1 MDEKPDESLLEETV
15 AQAET
20 WLRRADRLMTPTE
33 RKMQIRMARLIAH
46 PMDKVVLSKLIDQG
60 FRSKNHARAADQIR
74 YILDRFGIPRFFSPA
89 ERFLAKTFM
98 VLGPYLPA
106 LLVPAVIQR
115 IMDEASGWILPG
127 ERDLLHA
134 HLEQRAM
141 EGVRMNINHLG
152 EAILGEDAA
161 LNRLMLYLEDLN
173 DPSVECISVKISTLC
188 SQIQPLAFE
197 YTVALLEDRQ
207 STLYR
212 AAATGSFTRKDG
224 TKVPR
229 FVYLDMEEYR
239 DLELTAAVFR
249 RTLDRDEFLKYPA
262 GIALQAYLPDSMAI
276 QRELTEWARE
286 RTAAGG
292 SPIRIRIVK
301 GANMEM
307 ERLESSIRNWPLA
320 PFGTKADTDAN
331 FIRMVQY
338 GMRPENIKAVS
349 LGIASHNIFD
359 LACAYRL
366 ASRNGVSEHLSI
378 EMLEGMADNVR
389 KAVAED
395 VNDILLYAPVARH
408 EQFVNAIS
416 YLFRRLDENT
426 GRGNFLRYAPTL
438 KSGSGEWN
446 ELKAQFVTSW
456 RRRNSVDVRSHRRQN
471 RAVEEFQG
479 RIGTFHT
486 DRFSNEP
493 DTDWSVSSNRK
504 WAEGIREKWL
514 TGPEDAPVRVSLVL
528 AGREVYDGRDIRE
541 SKDPSRFGEE
551 VCVVRFALANNMDV
565 SHAMSAARD
574 DTDGWRKMDRAARHE
589 VLSRVADELRR
600 SRGDLIGAAAAETG
614 KVFTEADPEVSEAVD
629 FAEFYPWSVGT
640 FDELKGVS
648 CRGKGVGV
656 VISPWNFPIAIPAGG
671 ILASLAAGNTVIFKP
686 ASTAVLVGWQV
697 CQCFWRA
704 GVSRKVLQFL
714 PCDGADVG
722 RKLTNHPDADFVI
735 FTGGTDTG
743 MSILKSKPDL
753 CLMAE
758 TGGKNATIVTAM
770 ADRDQAVGNVVFS
783 AFSNTGQKCSATSL
797 LVLEREVCEDVT
809 FKRQLVDAA
818 RSFRTGS
825 AWNLENQMGPLIRPP
840 GRDLMRALTDLADG
854 ETWALEPRNIGD
866 NPHLWTPGIKWGV
879 SPGSY
884 SHMTEFFGPVL
895 SVLCAEDL
903 DHAIEIVNMTGYGL
917 TSAIESLDPREHE
930 KWRSQVLAGNLYVN
944 KGTTGAVVLRQPFGG
959 MGKSVIGAGT
969 KVGGPNYVAQF
980 METEQ
985 TSVAVTG
992 PPDTGNGLRIFE
1004 PGWEDRIKGRAEDGP
1019 EDEPCDELD
1028 RTVEAIRSYLYKAE
1042 VEFNRERDYFSLRG
1056 QDNILRYLP
1065 AGNVVVRVHIDDSLF
1080 DVLARVAAGRI
1091 ACCRI
1096 SISLPPELA
1105 VTIPDFLKSSQG
1117 MEITGGSKVLR
1128 QSDADLIETV
1138 PNFDR
1143 IRYAAPDRVPLEVYS
1158 AAAKHGVHVA
1168 RDRVMMEGRLE
1179 LLHYLKEQSVSVNYH
1194 RYGNLG
1200 ERGEEINI
1208 DDFLRSHQ
1216 G

>member
-1 MDEKPDESLLEETV
+1 MDEKPDESFLEEVV
-15 AQAET
+15 AQAEA
-20 WLRRADRLMTPTE
+20 WLRRADQLMTPAE

-46 PMDKVVLSKLIDQG
+46 PMDRVVLSKLIDQG
-60 FRSKNHARAADQIR
+60 FRSKNHERAADQIR
-74 YILDRFGIPRFFSPA
+74 YILDQFGIPRFFSPV
-89 ERFLAKTFM
+89 ERFLAKSFT

-115 IMDEASGWILPG
+115 IMDETSAWILPG
-127 ERDLLHA
+127 ERDPLHA
-134 HLEQRAM
+134 HLDRRTK

-152 EAILGEDAA
+152 EAVLGENEA
-161 LNRLMLYLEDLN
+161 LSRLMRYLEDLS
-173 DPSVECISVKISTLC
+173 DPLVECVSVKISALC
-188 SQIQPLAFE
+188 PHIQPLAFE
-197 YTVALLEDRQ
+197 HTVALLQDRL

-212 AAATGSFTRKDG
+212 AAAAGSFTRKDG
-224 TKVPR
+224 REVPR

-239 DLELTAAVFR
+239 DLELTATVFR
-249 RTLDRDEFLKYPA
+249 STLDRDEFLKYPA
-262 GIALQAYLPDSMAI
+262 GIALQAYLPDSVAI

-320 PFGTKADTDAN
+320 PFETKADTDAN
-331 FIRMVQY
+331 YKRMLQY

-366 ASRNGVSEHLSI
+366 ASRNGVSEHLSF

-389 KAVAED
+389 KAVAEEVD
-395 VNDILLYAPVARH
+395 DILLYAPVAKH
-408 EQFVNAIS
+408 EQFINAIS

-426 GRGNFLRYAPTL
+426 VRGNFLRYAPTL
-438 KSGSGEWN
+438 KPGSGEWD
-446 ELKAQFVTSW
+446 ELKEQFVTSW
-456 RRRNSVDVRSHRRQN
+456 RRRDSVDVRSHRRQD

-479 RIGTFHT
+479 RRGTFHT
-486 DRFSNEP
+486 GRFSNEP

-514 TGPEDAPVRVSLVL
+514 TGPDDAPVRVPLVV

-541 SKDPSRFGEE
+541 SNDPSRFGEE
-551 VCVVRFALANNMDV
+551 VCVVRFAMANNMDV

-589 VLSRVADELRR
+589 VLSRVAVELRR
-600 SRGDLIGAAAAETG
+600 SRGDLIGAAVAETG
-614 KVFTEADPEVSEAVD
+614 KIFTEADPEVSEAVD

-714 PCDGADVG
+714 PCDGAAEG
-722 RKLTNHPDADFVI
+722 RQLTNHPDADYVI
-735 FTGGTDTG
+735 LTGGTDTG
-743 MSILKSKPDL
+743 MGILKSKPDL

-770 ADRDQAVGNVVFS
+770 ADRDQAAGNVVHS
-783 AFSNTGQKCSATSL
+783 AFSNAGQKCSATSL
-797 LVLEREVCEDVT
+797 LVLEREVWEDVT
-809 FKRQLVDAA
+809 FKRQVVDAA

-825 AWNLENQMGPLIRPP
+825 AWDFENRMGPLIRPP
-840 GRDLMRALTDLADG
+840 GRDLMRALTELADG
-854 ETWALEPRNIGD
+854 ETWALEPRNVGG

-879 SPGSY
+879 IPGSY

-903 DHAIEIVNMTGYGL
+903 DHAIKIVNMTGYGL

-930 KWRSQVLAGNLYVN
+930 KWRSQVSAGNLYVN
-944 KGTTGAVVLRQPFGG
+944 RGTTGAVVLRQPFGG

-980 METEQ
+980 MEVEQ
-985 TSVAVTG
+985 TSGSVTG
-992 PPDTGNGLRIFE
+992 PPDAGNGLRIFE
-1004 PGWEDRIKGRAEDGP
+1004 PGWEDRIRGRAEDGP
-1019 EDEPCDELD
+1019 ANEPGDELD
-1028 RTVEAIRSYLYKAE
+1028 RTVEAIRSYLYKAG
-1042 VEFNRERDYFSLRG
+1042 VEFHRERDYFCLRG

-1065 AGNVVVRVHIDDSLF
+1065 AGNVVVRVHRDDSLF

-1091 ACCRI
+1091 AGCRI
-1096 SISLPPELA
+1096 SISLPPEL
-1105 VTIPDFLKSSQG
+1105 VVSIPDFLESSQG
-1117 MEITGGSKVLR
+1117 MELTGGSKVLR
-1128 QSDADLIETV
+1128 QSDADLIQTV
-1138 PNFDR
+1138 PNLDR

-1179 LLHYLKEQSVSVNYH
+1179 LLHYLKEQSISVNYH

-1200 ERGEEINI
+1200 ERGEESIME
-1208 DDFLRSHQ
+1208 Q
-1216 G
+1216 E